1 MHACLVIRHGAA
13 QELGPT
19 GRDEDRA
26 LTHDGRVDMERIAI
40 GLAAATRPVEA
51 VVTSPFRRA
60 HETAVIVASAL
71 GNLPVRTEPALASGA
86 EPEVMLAAVAA
97 HFEGNGGGI
106 AVVGHEPDLG
116 RFISYALAGTTRS
129 FHPLRKGAA
138 CLLELPALPRA
149 GNASLE
155 WALDPVHLRALAPCA
170 RDRRGASA

>member
-1 MHACLVIRHGAA
+1 MHACLVIRHGRAEDSA
-13 QELGPT
+13 SS

-26 LTHDGRVDMERIAI
+26 LSSEGRAEMERIAV
-40 GLAAATRPVEA
+40 GLAAVSRPVEA
-51 VVTSPFRRA
+51 VIASPYRRA
-60 HETAVIVASAL
+60 RETAEIVAGAL
-71 GNLPVRTEPALASGA
+71 GRLPFHVEPALASGA
-86 EPEVMLAAVAA
+86 EPEAMLAAIAA
-97 HFEGNGGGI
+97 RYEGSGGGL

-116 RFISYALAGTTRS
+116 RFVSYALAGTTRS

-155 WALDPVHLRALAPCA
+155 WALDPNQLAALAPCA

>member
-1 MHACLVIRHGAA
+1 MHTCLVIRHGAA
-13 QELGPT
+13 QESAPS

-26 LTHDGRVDMERIAI
+26 LSSEGIAEIERIAV
-40 GLAAATRPVEA
+40 GLAAITRPVEA
-51 VVTSPFRRA
+51 VVASPFRRA
-60 HETAVIVASAL
+60 RETGEIVAGAL
-71 GNLPVRTEPALASGA
+71 GNLPLYAEPALASGA
-86 EPEVMLAAVAA
+86 EPETMLAAIAA
-97 HFEGNGGGI
+97 RFEGSRGGLAI
-106 AVVGHEPDLG
+106 VGHEPDLG

-155 WALDPVHLRALAPCA
+155 WALDPQHLRGLAPCA